1 MRDESFYLSRPLNI
15 AHRGARDVAPENT
28 LAAFQAALEASAD
41 GIELDVTRC
50 ATGEII
56 VLHDDTVDRTTDGS
70 GPASALPFAALRE
83 LDAGGWFDARY
94 AGERIPTL
102 AEALDAMGGRL
113 RINIEIKGR
122 AWRSDGIEA
131 EIAEMVRA
139 RGLAQTV
146 IISSFNPWA
155 LARMKRAAP
164 ELACALLYANLTAH
178 LDLGPTKA
186 RHLLRVEAVHP
197 HLRLVTPLY
206 IARAQRHGLRVNVWT
221 VNEEIEMQ
229 RLIALGVDGLITD
242 HPALLRRVLGY

>member
-1 MRDESFYLSRPLNI
+1 MHDDSWYLHRPLNI

-28 LAAFQAALEASAD
+28 LAAFQAALEAGAD

-50 ATGEII
+50 ATGEIV
-56 VLHDDTVDRTTDGS
+56 VLHDDTVDRTTDGT
-70 GPASALPFAALRE
+70 GPVSALAFGALRE
-83 LDAGGWFDARY
+83 LDAGAWFSARY

-102 AEALDAMGGRL
+102 AEVLDAVGGRL

-122 AWRSDGIEA
+122 AWRGDGIEA

-139 RGLAQTV
+139 RGLASSV

-164 ELACALLYANLTAH
+164 SLACALLYASLTAH
-178 LDLGPTKA
+178 LDLGPSLA
-186 RHLLRVEAVHP
+186 HHLLRVEAVHP
-197 HLRLVTPLY
+197 HLRLVTPFY

-221 VNEEIEMQ
+221 VNEEAEMR
-229 RLIALGVDGLITD
+229 RLTALGVDGIITD
-242 HPALLRRVLGY
+242 HPALLRQVLGY